1 MRSRHEESKART
13 QKLIEQARKEERE
26 RAYQQGFEAGKKSI
40 SASSP
45 SGRGSSVK
53 LKKKSK

>member
-26 RAYQQGFEAGKKSI
+26 KAYQEGFEAGKKSV
-40 SASSP
+40 SANAP
-45 SGRGSSVK
+45 SAKDSSVK
-53 LKKKSK
+53 LRNKSK